1 MGSEGDRGRAKN
13 KLALLLGMQGKK
25 ERTAF
30 EVKRPGA
37 DGTVGRPSDD
47 HSLYLR
53 CLVNSSKTAVQQ
65 PREGA
70 WSKLRRA
77 QRSDGVNQSTLALFS
92 GRALCTTALGLQDRS
107 QDGRLSVEIIMR

>member
-47 HSLYLR
+47 LCLYLR
-53 CLVNSSKTAVQQ
+53 CLVKSTA
-65 PREGA
+65 P
-70 WSKLRRA
+70 
-77 QRSDGVNQSTLALFS
+77 
-92 GRALCTTALGLQDRS
+92 QDS
-107 QDGRLSVEIIMR
+107 ATITGGRLEQIAASTA

>member
-47 HSLYLR
+47 LCLSTCAVSL
-53 CLVNSSKTAVQQ
+53 TAQH
-65 PREGA
+65 G
-70 WSKLRRA
+70 K
-77 QRSDGVNQSTLALFS
+77 
-92 GRALCTTALGLQDRS
+92 QDS
-107 QDGRLSVEIIMR
+107 ATITGGRLEQIAASTA